1 MRALASYLVIGLCLS
16 ACATTPSGPCDLSAV
31 GFETNFESGQLEGV
45 SCEADRY
52 HITITPENTPIN
64 NSPWYAFDITGA
76 KGIAV
81 PITLAYEGG
90 THRYNPKLQRPDGSW
105 HDLSDI
111 VSVADGKGSAQFT
124 VTPTQDSVRI
134 AAQPIIDTRDH
145 LVWMQDKARLDF
157 VDLTQIGDSV
167 QDRPI
172 FKLEEVDAPDMDKPY
187 VVIIGRQH
195 PPEVTGAQALIPFV
209 DTLWGDSE
217 LAQRFRVEYNLIVIP
232 LINPDGVANGH
243 WRHNIAGLDLNRD
256 WGPFTQPETR
266 AVETEFR
273 RFKSGRDEM
282 VVFLDFHSTWRNL
295 IYTQT
300 DDEPTLPAYLTR
312 DWIAR
317 VKAKLNDDVYS
328 FTREANVTSDRP
340 VAKNYIY
347 RTYGVPA
354 MTFEVGDDTPF
365 DATQTASRIF
375 AEEMMTLLLEG
386 SS

>member
-1 MRALASYLVIGLCLS
+1 MRALASYLVIGLGLS
-16 ACATTPSGPCDLSAV
+16 GCAISTVDGCDLSAI
-31 GFETNFESGQLEGV
+31 GFETNFEGGQIESV
-45 SCEADRY
+45 SCDASGHR
-52 HITITPENTPIN
+52 ITIKPENTPIN
-64 NSPWYAFDITGA
+64 NSPWYAFDITGGQ
-76 KGIAV
+76 GIAV
-81 PITLAYEGG
+81 PITLSYEDG
-90 THRYNPKLQRPDGSW
+90 THRYSPKLQRPDGSW
-105 HDLSDI
+105 HDLAE
-111 VSVADGKGSAQFT
+111 SVTVAADEKSARFT
-124 VTPTQDSVRI
+124 VTPTRNSVRI

-145 LVWMQDKARLDF
+145 LEWMQEKARLDF
-157 VDLTQIGDSV
+157 VDLTQIGTSV

-217 LAQRFRVEYNLIVIP
+217 LAQLFRADYNLIVIP

-243 WRHNIAGLDLNRD
+243 WRHNVAGIDLNRD

-266 AVETEFR
+266 SVETELQ
-273 RFKSGRDEM
+273 RFKTGRDDM

-300 DDEPTLPAYLTR
+300 DDEPTVPAFMTR

-317 VKAKLNDDVYS
+317 VKAKLNDDVYR
-328 FTREANVTSDRP
+328 FTREANVTTDRP

-354 MTFEVGDDTPF
+354 MTFEVGDETPIE
-365 DATQTASRIF
+365 ATQTAGRIF
-375 AEEMMTLLLEG
+375 AEELMALLLEDRP
-386 SS
+386 